1 MTSFV
6 NVCDVK
12 SAEKR
17 YACLNIV
24 NKTKLNMTCALS
36 HRCLGSPVVRKNEFR
51 LKGFISLEKINLS
64 RQKQNYRFYLF
75 DKSWYFP
82 VKHVIFKYITIFVT
96 LPTPRADMNQ
106 SQGRL
111 RPSLLL

>member
-6 NVCDVK
+6 NVCDAR

-17 YACLNIV
+17 YACLKIIV
-24 NKTKLNMTCALS
+24 NNKTKMNMTCVSS
-36 HRCLGSPVVRKNEFR
+36 HRCFGSPVVRKKEFR
-51 LKGFISLEKINLS
+51 LRDLFPIEEINLS

-82 VKHVIFKYITIFVT
+82 AKHVI
-96 LPTPRADMNQ
+96 
-106 SQGRL
+106 
-111 RPSLLL
+111 

>member
-17 YACLNIV
+17 YACLRIV
-24 NKTKLNMTCALS
+24 NIKTKMNMTCVSS
-36 HRCLGSPVVRKNEFR
+36 HRCFWSSVVRKKEFR
-51 LKGFISLEKINLS
+51 LKGFFFLEEINLS

-82 VKHVIFKYITIFVT
+82 AKHVIYSINK
-96 LPTPRADMNQ
+96 
-106 SQGRL
+106 
-111 RPSLLL
+111 